1 MLVEYGEGG
10 VKVLTGATR
19 RMGCWLPSR
28 GFRKRDR
35 FGAAMKLVINSGLGM
50 LCLGGKPGEQGSKSC
65 RG

>member
-19 RMGCWLPSR
+19 RMECCLPSQ

-35 FGAAMKLVINSGLGM
+35 FGGGRKLVINSGLGM
-50 LCLGGKPGEQGSKSC
+50 LSLGGKPGEQGSESC